1 MGASGVITGAQR
13 ITRGIPARIAKT
25 RPVQRVLGRTAGGV
39 AKGLTGAERR
49 IRKWETKAAEKGIGG
64 KALSYTLKPFR
75 WAVSPA
81 KLAAPPLMRY
91 AAAKRKI
98 SIPKEFEIMSP
109 LEQQRYVEA
118 QMGLSKEDRLQ
129 FASYMAEKGT
139 LKNTE
144 EEFIDKTIK
153 EARKLAGNPNFQKEV
168 SNIFKSFPEKMTA
181 KTRVEMTVATKI
193 SPKEKEDAKR
203 KLEDE
208 INKLAREISQEARL
222 DPELEKE
229 ITNKIT
235 PTYKRE
241 DVIKDMAAAQ
251 LYVKTLKPKDIAKVA
266 NPTSLTFIKGMINF
280 GTTPQISTAGKE
292 IGESFVKAYMKEANK
307 KGFAWFEKNK
317 SEVLKY
323 LGKSA
328 AQELGFQLPRK
339 TPPPP
344 SPPEK
349 EKKEVSLQ
357 PPTPRGRGGVRKRE
371 QPPWGRKGV

>member
-1 MGASGVITGAQR
+1 
-13 ITRGIPARIAKT
+13 
-25 RPVQRVLGRTAGGV
+25 
-39 AKGLTGAERR
+39 
-49 IRKWETKAAEKGIGG
+49 
-64 KALSYTLKPFR
+64 
-75 WAVSPA
+75 
-81 KLAAPPLMRY
+81 
-91 AAAKRKI
+91 
-98 SIPKEFEIMSP
+98 
-109 LEQQRYVEA
+109 
-118 QMGLSKEDRLQ
+118 
-129 FASYMAEKGT
+129 
-139 LKNTE
+139 
-144 EEFIDKTIK
+144 
-153 EARKLAGNPNFQKEV
+153 
-168 SNIFKSFPEKMTA
+168 
-181 KTRVEMTVATKI
+181 
-193 SPKEKEDAKR
+193 
-203 KLEDE
+203 
-208 INKLAREISQEARL
+208 
-222 DPELEKE
+222 
-229 ITNKIT
+229 
-235 PTYKRE
+235 
-241 DVIKDMAAAQ
+241 MAAAQ